1 VLKLQN
7 NGIGTKGAA
16 ALVPVFARVK
26 KLTKLFLQSN
36 NFGAKGAEVLA
47 PALGRL
53 EDLSTLYLH
62 NNGIGSKGAKAL
74 APEISRLTKLT
85 KLDLST
91 NGIDANGA
99 VLLAPALGRLQQ
111 LIGLALSNNGIGVK
125 GAKALAPELGRLKQL
140 QLLHVQGNNIGAE
153 GANAL
158 VEKMK
163 CPKLTEISLHDNGIG
178 AMGTAAMKP
187 ALESLSQHG
196 LTEISLN
203 CDDIVTNEGKPVATD
218 FEGIN
223 VKLFPESETSKTAV
237 RGVRG
242 KFFVK
247 CDQPPAPERGIGEEV
262 VTPVL
267 MLK

>member
-1 VLKLQN
+1 M
-7 NGIGTKGAA
+7 G
-16 ALVPVFARVK
+16 
-26 KLTKLFLQSN
+26 
-36 NFGAKGAEVLA
+36 
-47 PALGRL
+47 
-53 EDLSTLYLH
+53 
-62 NNGIGSKGAKAL
+62 
-74 APEISRLTKLT
+74 
-85 KLDLST
+85 
-91 NGIDANGA
+91 
-99 VLLAPALGRLQQ
+99 
-111 LIGLALSNNGIGVK
+111 
-125 GAKALAPELGRLKQL
+125 
-140 QLLHVQGNNIGAE
+140 GNNIGAE

-247 CDQPPAPERGIGEEV
+247 CDQPPAPGRFFNFILFYLYYSKSFQFWSKSAHPLKWKTVHKFATTLLFDFPVPTYELERGIGEEV